1 MGIERFVEGDKSM
14 DWKIYIIYF
23 LVLLSNRCSLFLT
36 TKLLSNLEMIRI
48 MNKLEINH
56 KSNE

>member
-1 MGIERFVEGDKSM
+1 MGIERFVWRDKSM

-36 TKLLSNLEMIRI
+36 TKIV
-48 MNKLEINH
+48 K
-56 KSNE
+56 